1 MRFVVSAILGTAV
14 VIAMLLTGLSF
25 FDGKVDNASL
35 RKGVEVTPLPAHS
48 RLDVGELMRETRGD
62 LIEPLEEDGPVLR
75 LPPPPPFELARPEIQ
90 GFVQLVFTVGVDGRA
105 YNIRV
110 FGAAPAGYYEDQAVA
125 VIEGRRWEPAA
136 DDLGRPAPRQATE
149 IIEFTL
155 PYGSPRHH
163 PGTSP

>member
-62 LIEPLEEDGPVLR
+62 LVEPLEEDGSVVR
-75 LPPPPPFELARPEIQ
+75 LPPPPPFELARPDIH

-105 YNIRV
+105 ENIRV

-125 VIEGRRWEPAA
+125 AVQGRRWEPGE
-136 DDLGRPAPRQATE
+136 DDLGRPIPRQATE

-155 PYGSPRHH
+155 PYDAPRHR
-163 PGTSP
+163 PRTSP